1 MGHLTW
7 IPNLGTQP
15 EHLGTCAATKL
26 DYTGLARQNYTSCTV
41 LYLYFSIPFTLEP
54 GNGLHEVWGGGSTR
68 PVWVALH
75 TGCSGAIKPVWVAPN
90 SEQLVQ
96 VVPGQYGYLSI
107 QGAQE
112 LSSQYG

>member
-26 DYTGLARQNYTSCTV
+26 DYTGLARQKYTACTV

-68 PVWVALH
+68 PVWEHLGTCAATKLDYTGLARQKYTDLH
-75 TGCSGAIKPVWVAPN
+75 CTLFMLLDPIHSGTG
-90 SEQLVQ
+90 
-96 VVPGQYGYLSI
+96 
-107 QGAQE
+107 
-112 LSSQYG
+112 